1 MRTFYDAVTP
11 SNIPAN
17 AQGVCGYIDGRYAWH
32 ANDWARFPNAV
43 KVRIAV
49 FSSTNDGHVL
59 DIEPGCSTP
68 ASAPGWVQRR
78 RAAGVDPSVYC
89 NTSTLPT
96 VQAAFRAAGVP
107 EPHYWIASY
116 PGIGPHLY
124 PGSVAHQYADPG
136 PYDISVVADYWPG
149 VDGTS
154 GGAGGIV
161 SGGVHI
167 PGTPTFPTNSP
178 APQEDHMSAAQ
189 VETLT
194 ALTQQVLD
202 AVQGEGVNLD
212 DIPPLYAQL
221 LGRVCKPPEAQYW
234 FITALGT
241 GMSLRQVRN
250 QIAAQVE
257 ALTWAITSG
266 YSVFCG
272 RPAQPNEVADWLK
285 TGTAFDAILVAI
297 ATSAEAKAHAAAK
310 K

>member
-1 MRTFYDAVTP
+1 
-11 SNIPAN
+11 
-17 AQGVCGYIDGRYAWH
+17 
-32 ANDWARFPNAV
+32 
-43 KVRIAV
+43 
-49 FSSTNDGHVL
+49 
-59 DIEPGCSTP
+59 
-68 ASAPGWVQRR
+68 
-78 RAAGVDPSVYC
+78 
-89 NTSTLPT
+89 
-96 VQAAFRAAGVP
+96 
-107 EPHYWIASY
+107 
-116 PGIGPHLY
+116 
-124 PGSVAHQYADPG
+124 
-136 PYDISVVADYWPG
+136 
-149 VDGTS
+149 
-154 GGAGGIV
+154 
-161 SGGVHI
+161 
-167 PGTPTFPTNSP
+167 
-178 APQEDHMSAAQ
+178 MSAAQ

-202 AVQGEGVNLD
+202 AVEGQGVNLD

-221 LGRVCKPPEAQYW
+221 LGRVCKPSEAQYW

>member
-1 MRTFYDAVTP
+1 MYDAVTP
-11 SNIPAN
+11 GNIPAN
-17 AQGVCGYIDGRYAWH
+17 AQMVAGYVDGRYAWH

-116 PGIGPHLY
+116 PGIGPNLY
-124 PGSVAHQYADPG
+124 AGSVAHQYADPG

-149 VDGTS
+149 VDGAS
-154 GGAGGIV
+154 NGAGGIA

-167 PGTPTFPTNSP
+167 PGAPSFPTTP
-178 APQEDHMSAAQ
+178 AAAPTQEDSMI
-189 VETLT
+189 
-194 ALTQQVLD
+194 VL
-202 AVQGEGVNLD
+202 G
-212 DIPPLYAQL
+212 
-221 LGRVCKPPEAQYW
+221 
-234 FITALGT
+234 GT
-241 GMSLRQVRN
+241 GLPAYLVNSSGAVVSLN
-250 QIAAQVE
+250 AEHLPIALAMQAGDTHHLN
-257 ALTWAITSG
+257 ALELE
-266 YSVFCG
+266 
-272 RPAQPNEVADWLK
+272 Q
-285 TGTAFDAILVAI
+285 
-297 ATSAEAKAHAAAK
+297 AKDIINALRENK
-310 K
+310 GF